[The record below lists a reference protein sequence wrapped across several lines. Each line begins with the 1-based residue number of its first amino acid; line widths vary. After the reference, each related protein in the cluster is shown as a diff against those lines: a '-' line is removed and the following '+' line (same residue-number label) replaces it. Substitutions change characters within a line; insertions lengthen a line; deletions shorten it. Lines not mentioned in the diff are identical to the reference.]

1 MWPAVSGTG
10 GTLSRAIA
18 IVDTRRPGPYHRRHP
33 NAFVLHHVQT
43 EVAMHRREL
52 LTTAAAGASILAFP
66 AVLRAQ
72 SKDPIRIGFPLPLT
86 GAFAAI
92 AADMKRG
99 AELAWEEIN
108 AKGGIMGRKLEVLF
122 RDDELKRAVGAQSTK
137 ELIENQ
143 NEDFGVGRLAAHVQ
157 MAINEQTKAAKK
169 PYVSVSQSDE
179 ISAKPDTS
187 PVTFHEALNPTITS
201 RAIATFGIKELGK
214 KWWIVYADYAF
225 GKQNNAVFAAAAPKL
240 GGTVL
245 GSTPYP
251 LGKPEFSAHLPKIQA
266 AKPDV
271 IYAVAPGA
279 DAVPFLKQAIS
290 FGLKKDAKIV
300 VPLHF
305 LDYTKEGGAEVWQDI
320 YGATHF
326 CHELAE
332 TMPQAKHYVDAY
344 TKKFNRPP
352 DSYSGYGYS
361 GIKEIARGVELAKS
375 TDPEAVANALRKN
388 REYDHYKGKQY
399 WRACDNKSFQDLWIL
414 KVRSPQQVKGEWGY
428 FDVVG
433 KVPANEEL
441 DRTCAEKGLA

>member
-1 MWPAVSGTG
+1 MQ
-10 GTLSRAIA
+10 
-18 IVDTRRPGPYHRRHP
+18 RRTFL
-33 NAFVLHHVQT
+33 AT
-43 EVAMHRREL
+43 T
-52 LTTAAAGASILAFP
+52 TTAAAAALAFP

-72 SKDPIRIGFPLPLT
+72 GGPIRIGFPLPLT
-86 GAFAAI
+86 GTFAAI
-92 AADMKRG
+92 AADMHRG
-99 AELAWEEIN
+99 AQLAMEEIN
-108 AKGGIMGRKLEVLF
+108 AKNGIMGRKLEVLF
-122 RDDELKRAVGAQSTK
+122 RDDELKPAVGAQRTK

-143 NEDFGVGRLAAHVQ
+143 KVDFVVGGLAAHVQ

-169 PYVSVSQSDE
+169 LYISVSQSDE

-187 PVTFHEALNPTITS
+187 SLTFHEALNPTITS
-201 RAIATFGIKELGK
+201 RAMATFGIKELGK

-225 GKQNNAVFAAAAPKL
+225 GKQNNAVFGAIAPKL
-240 GGTVL
+240 GGTLL

-271 IYAVAPGA
+271 IYAVTPGA

-305 LDYTKEGGAEVWQDI
+305 LDYTKEGGADVWQDV

-332 TMPQAKHYVDAY
+332 TVPQAKRYVEAY

-361 GIKEIARGVELAKS
+361 GIKEVARGVELAKS
-375 TDPEAVANALRKN
+375 TDSDAVANALRKN

-399 WRACDNKSFQDLWIL
+399 WRACDNKSFQDLWII
-414 KVRSPQQVKGEWGY
+414 KVRSPQQVKGEWGF